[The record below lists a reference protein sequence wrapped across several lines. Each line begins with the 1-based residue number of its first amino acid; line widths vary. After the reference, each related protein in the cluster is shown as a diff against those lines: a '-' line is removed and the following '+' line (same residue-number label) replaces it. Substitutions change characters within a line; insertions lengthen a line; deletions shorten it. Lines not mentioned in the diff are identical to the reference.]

1 MRALVTCTLLFMFF
15 TVFAR
20 ALVAAPLVAVEALFP
35 NAAVLKVNGKRKML
49 KAGQTHE
56 GVKLIS
62 AGATSVVVDIG
73 GKRQTL
79 GLSRHIGSAYEQVE
93 AQSIQLSRDQSNQ
106 YRTNILING
115 RSVLALVDTGA
126 TTIAMSGN
134 QARAL
139 GIEYYGGQL
148 GRVSTASGLADAY
161 SITLRSVSVGG
172 IEVGNIRAAVVEG
185 DYPTIVLLGMTYLQ
199 HVKMEEQD
207 GVLTLSRTR

>member
-1 MRALVTCTLLFMFF
+1 MKALAAILFTGACFLLSHG
-15 TVFAR
+15 
-20 ALVAAPLVAVEALFP
+20 ALGEVSSVAVEALFP
-35 NAAVLKVNGKRKML
+35 NAAVLKVNGKRKMV
-49 KAGQTHE
+49 KAGQAHE

-62 AGATSVVVDIG
+62 AAANSAIVEVDG
-73 GKRQTL
+73 RRQTL

-93 AQSIQLSRDQSNQ
+93 AQSIQLNRDQGNQ
-106 YRTNILING
+106 YRTNIVING

-126 TTIAMSGN
+126 TTIAMSGK

-148 GRVSTASGLADAY
+148 GRVSTASGMADAY

-172 IEVGNIRAAVVEG
+172 IEVGNVRAAVVEG
-185 DYPTIVLLGMTYLQ
+185 DYPTIVLLGMTYLK
-199 HVKMEEQD
+199 HVKMEEND

>member
-1 MRALVTCTLLFMFF
+1 MKMVLNLSAVLALLLTLSG
-15 TVFAR
+15 AR
-20 ALVAAPLVAVEALFP
+20 AAPPEVAVEALFP

-49 KAGQTHE
+49 KAGQSFE
-56 GVKLIS
+56 GVTLVAARS
-62 AGATSVVVDIG
+62 ESVTIEIQ

-79 GLSRHIGSAYEQVE
+79 GLSRYIGSSYEE
-93 AQSIQLSRDQSNQ
+93 ADSQAISLNRDTGNQ
-106 YRTNILING
+106 YRTNVVIDG
-115 RSVLALVDTGA
+115 KSVLALVDTGA
-126 TTIAMSGN
+126 TTVAMSGN

-139 GIEYYGGQL
+139 GIDYYGGDL

-172 IEVGNIRAAVVEG
+172 ITVNNVRASVVEG
-185 DYPTIVLLGMTYLQ
+185 DYPSIVLLGMTYLR